1 MLITKQI
8 HSVGVNEEGFP
19 SRLQSI
25 SNPPSVLY
33 YLGEFSLLNASKLIA
48 IVGTR
53 TPTPKGIEECQFITQ
68 WFIKKGYLVISGLAL
83 GIDTVVHETCLNNL
97 GKTIAILPSGILN
110 IYPPENK
117 GLAEKIVNSGGL
129 ILSEYPE
136 RTSAKNSSFIQR
148 DRLQSGASD
157 GCVVIESEISGGTMH
172 TAKFAIKQKR
182 LLGCVEFP
190 NDMDSEKRSGNRKL
204 HSLGKSFRITRETL
218 SAFEM
223 KLINLI

>member
-53 TPTPKGIEECQFITQ
+53 TPTSEGIEECQFITR
-68 WFIKKGYLVISGLAL
+68 WFVEKGYCVVSGLAL
-83 GIDTVVHETCLNNL
+83 GIDSVVHETCLIYL
-97 GKTIAILPSGILN
+97 GKTIAVLPSGILN
-110 IYPPENK
+110 IYPPENER
-117 GLAEKIVNSGGL
+117 LADKIVNSGGL

-136 RTSAKNSSFIQR
+136 RTPARKSYFIQR
-148 DRLQSGASD
+148 DRLQSAISD
-157 GCVVIESEISGGTMH
+157 GCLVIESEISGGTMH
-172 TAKFAIKQKR
+172 TARFAIKQNR
-182 LLGCVEFP
+182 LLGCVEFDDYSG
-190 NDMDSEKRSGNRKL
+190 NRSGNKEL
-204 HSLGKSFRITRETL
+204 LTIGKAFRITRETIE
-218 SAFEM
+218 SFEKM
-223 KLINLI
+223 LIV